1 MGVAFVVIVIVAP
14 AVVVM
19 AAKSM
24 AGAGLFVCML
34 DDRGGEGS

>member
-1 MGVAFVVIVIVAP
+1 MGVAFVVVVIVAP

-34 DDRGGEGS
+34 DGRKGEGS